1 MNPDGTYN
9 WEKQKG
15 QQWFLKKAVLDYEVE
30 DIVGFM
36 NSPPYILLNT
46 DMLSIRKTDGIIFF
60 ASDKYENF
68 ASFTADVV
76 EHFDKEGIHFD
87 YISPINEP
95 QYQWGPGG
103 DG

>member
-36 NSPPYILLNT
+36 NSPPVYFTKHGYAFNQENGWDYIL
-46 DMLSIRKTDGIIFF
+46 
-60 ASDKYENF
+60 ASDKYDNF

-95 QYQWGPGG
+95 QYQW
-103 DG
+103 

>member
-46 DMLSIRKTDGIIFF
+46 DMLSIRKTDGIIFL
-60 ASDKYENF
+60 
-68 ASFTADVV
+68 
-76 EHFDKEGIHFD
+76 HL
-87 YISPINEP
+87 INTIILHRLLP
-95 QYQWGPGG
+95 MS
-103 DG
+103 